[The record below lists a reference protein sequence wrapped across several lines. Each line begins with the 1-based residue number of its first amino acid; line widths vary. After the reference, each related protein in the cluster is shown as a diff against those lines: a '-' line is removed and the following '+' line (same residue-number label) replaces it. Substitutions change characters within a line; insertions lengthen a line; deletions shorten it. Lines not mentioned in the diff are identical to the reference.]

1 VGTERDRRHPHIPC
15 SLHTP
20 TNPEVASPTVPALK
34 ESRSSYLALK
44 VCTHPPYFKL
54 LRCSFFAEAR
64 DVRDFLKLRQYLAVI
79 LAEVTHH
86 ATIAEQ
92 G

>member
-1 VGTERDRRHPHIPC
+1 MGTERDRRHPHIPC

-20 TNPEVASPTVPALK
+20 TYTEVASPTVPALK

-44 VCTHPPYFKL
+44 VCTQPPYFKL
-54 LRCSFFAEAR
+54 LRCSFFAEGR
-64 DVRDFLKLRQYLAVI
+64 DVRDFLKLCQYLAVI
-79 LAEVTHH
+79 LDEVAHH
-86 ATIAEQ
+86 AAVAEQ